1 MDAWSERLLILVV
14 ALFSNF
20 AGSGQD
26 KNQKIASQTVILSK
40 GVVRLDSVLKKISR
54 QTGFIFSYNARK
66 VNPNITLTLTQS
78 SYALEEILMRVTEKT
93 GLSYSIV
100 ENHIILKPAKS
111 QNSLEQNN
119 SPRPSIS
126 PQKTTSSPVAKDVS
140 SKTDSL
146 KFSESKSKKSDSQL
160 SESNSQVEKEL
171 AVQKNEDSIAE
182 KEKTLKTESLQ
193 NGAINDFSKSS
204 TEQQISNDK
213 LKKNEDAVPTNST
226 NNSKIKKE
234 QPSKNKDAAPSKKN
248 SSFFVMTG
256 LSFDETLYLGP
267 SVEIGIPVLFATA
280 SYKTDFNVGM
290 LSYGIGTSLKMQN
303 DWRINLFAT
312 TGSTSKSYDSLS
324 FSLVDSMI
332 ISNHRIIKASGDL
345 LRFGLT
351 IEKKIN
357 TRIVLQ
363 AGLLYNSL
371 TTKYTTNGAPISI
384 GSFGP
389 NADKTIYAIAPAY
402 SLSNSYKPTSDS
414 NVKTWL
420 GVQFSIFYVFNFS
433 KRK

>member
-1 MDAWSERLLILVV
+1 
-14 ALFSNF
+14 
-20 AGSGQD
+20 
-26 KNQKIASQTVILSK
+26 
-40 GVVRLDSVLKKISR
+40 
-54 QTGFIFSYNARK
+54 
-66 VNPNITLTLTQS
+66 
-78 SYALEEILMRVTEKT
+78 
-93 GLSYSIV
+93 
-100 ENHIILKPAKS
+100 
-111 QNSLEQNN
+111 
-119 SPRPSIS
+119 
-126 PQKTTSSPVAKDVS
+126 
-140 SKTDSL
+140 
-146 KFSESKSKKSDSQL
+146 
-160 SESNSQVEKEL
+160 
-171 AVQKNEDSIAE
+171 
-182 KEKTLKTESLQ
+182 
-193 NGAINDFSKSS
+193 
-204 TEQQISNDK
+204 
-213 LKKNEDAVPTNST
+213 
-226 NNSKIKKE
+226 
-234 QPSKNKDAAPSKKN
+234 
-248 SSFFVMTG
+248 
-256 LSFDETLYLGP
+256 
-267 SVEIGIPVLFATA
+267 
-280 SYKTDFNVGM
+280 M

-433 KRK
+433 KMK